1 MLCFVDLKISILYI
15 KKYLKNIMIQNI
27 MIQNIMIFLI
37 TLIEIGNQK
46 ELIKK
51 LNIFENGIISIY

>member
-1 MLCFVDLKISILYI
+1 ML
-15 KKYLKNIMIQNI
+15 
-27 MIQNIMIFLI
+27 QNIMIFLI

-51 LNIFENGIISIY
+51 LNIFQNEIISIY

>member
-15 KKYLKNIMIQNI
+15 KKYLKNI